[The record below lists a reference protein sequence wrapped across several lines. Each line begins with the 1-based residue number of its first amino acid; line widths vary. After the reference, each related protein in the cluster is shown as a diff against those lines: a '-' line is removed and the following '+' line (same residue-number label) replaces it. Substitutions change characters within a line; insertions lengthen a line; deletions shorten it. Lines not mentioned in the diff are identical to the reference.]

1 MPLRGWKAVRSWN
14 ELLLDPSTRKTDCV
28 PSPRLIN
35 SQIFKSSNVPCFNI
49 TEPPR
54 GCVFPQS
61 LHVNVSPPTRAV
73 WGLPLC
79 ESSFCKEPTPCA
91 PQVLHVACHHG
102 NPSQY
107 QKDSPKN
114 EAIETHIQ
122 YSFSSLPVHFSTVA
136 KNPLETCFFFSMAFW
151 MLIFPTKIHPLRPP
165 ATLMDQC
172 ASYAKQLN
180 PWRLEAQNLQL
191 FQDDSCAFWLFL
203 SFSWQWFVDH
213 HDEKSQ
219 YPAKHLVLI

>member
-1 MPLRGWKAVRSWN
+1 M
-14 ELLLDPSTRKTDCV
+14 LLDPSTRKTDCV

-73 WGLPLC
+73 SGLPLC

-91 PQVLHVACHHG
+91 PQVLHVASHHG

-136 KNPLETCFFFSMAFW
+136 KNPLETCFFF
-151 MLIFPTKIHPLRPP
+151 P
-165 ATLMDQC
+165 
-172 ASYAKQLN
+172 
-180 PWRLEAQNLQL
+180 
-191 FQDDSCAFWLFL
+191 WLFGC
-203 SFSWQWFVDH
+203 
-213 HDEKSQ
+213 
-219 YPAKHLVLI
+219 

>member
-1 MPLRGWKAVRSWN
+1 MLQHYRTSQGMRFSPVIACQCQPSNQGCLGSPTLWVFLLQRADSLCPASSACCLSSWQSFPIPKRFTKKWSN
-14 ELLLDPSTRKTDCV
+14 RNPY
-28 PSPRLIN
+28 PIFF
-35 SQIFKSSNVPCFNI
+35 FKSPCAFQH
-49 TEPPR
+49 R
-54 GCVFPQS
+54 
-61 LHVNVSPPTRAV
+61 
-73 WGLPLC
+73 
-79 ESSFCKEPTPCA
+79 CKEPF
-91 PQVLHVACHHG
+91 G
-102 NPSQY
+102 N
-107 QKDSPKN
+107 
-114 EAIETHIQ
+114 
-122 YSFSSLPVHFSTVA
+122 L
-136 KNPLETCFFFSMAFW
+136 FFFSMAFW